1 MSIFTGAGVALIT
14 PMNPDGSINYP
25 EMEHIIN
32 DQIAG
37 GTDAVIVCGTTGE
50 TATMTY
56 DEHIETIRACVQMT
70 AGRIPVIAGTGS
82 NCTKSAVKLS
92 VAAER
97 AGADGLLVVS
107 PYYNKATQNGIKA
120 HYKQIAAAVDL
131 PILMYNIKG
140 RTGVNIAP
148 RTIVDLVQEVPNIV
162 GVKEASGDLSQI
174 ADIMARCDGEIDL
187 YSGNDDQIVPIVALG
202 GKGVISVLSHVAPRD
217 THDMVIKMLE
227 GDTDGARR
235 LQLKYIPLIHALF
248 CEVNPIPVKAAM
260 NMLGYQ
266 AGPLRMPLTE
276 MEEEHQETLREAM
289 RKAGLDVKHAGE
301 VNDLAKAG
309 NEVAKQIMDDAKEY
323 LANFIGVV
331 YGYADPEIVILGG
344 SVALKIDDFVEEVE
358 ALAKERVYEIMKPY
372 VKVRKS
378 TLNED
383 SGLIGAAYLAF
394 SKAE

>member
-148 RTIVDLVQEVPNIV
+148 QTIADLVQEVSNIV

-187 YSGNDDQIVPIVALG
+187 YSGNDDQIGRA
-202 GKGVISVLSHVAPRD
+202 SCR
-217 THDMVIKMLE
+217 
-227 GDTDGARR
+227 
-235 LQLKYIPLIHALF
+235 
-248 CEVNPIPVKAAM
+248 
-260 NMLGYQ
+260 
-266 AGPLRMPLTE
+266 
-276 MEEEHQETLREAM
+276 
-289 RKAGLDVKHAGE
+289 
-301 VNDLAKAG
+301 
-309 NEVAKQIMDDAKEY
+309 
-323 LANFIGVV
+323 
-331 YGYADPEIVILGG
+331 
-344 SVALKIDDFVEEVE
+344 
-358 ALAKERVYEIMKPY
+358 ERVF
-372 VKVRKS
+372 
-378 TLNED
+378 
-383 SGLIGAAYLAF
+383 G
-394 SKAE
+394 

>member
-1 MSIFTGAGVALIT
+1 MRQNV
-14 PMNPDGSINYP
+14 P
-25 EMEHIIN
+25 
-32 DQIAG
+32 
-37 GTDAVIVCGTTGE
+37 
-50 TATMTY
+50 
-56 DEHIETIRACVQMT
+56 
-70 AGRIPVIAGTGS
+70 
-82 NCTKSAVKLS
+82 
-92 VAAER
+92 
-97 AGADGLLVVS
+97 LVVS

-140 RTGVNIAP
+140 RTGVNIDP

-344 SVALKIDDFVEEVE
+344 SVALKIDGFVEEVE

>member
-1 MSIFTGAGVALIT
+1 LRQNV
-14 PMNPDGSINYP
+14 P
-25 EMEHIIN
+25 
-32 DQIAG
+32 
-37 GTDAVIVCGTTGE
+37 
-50 TATMTY
+50 
-56 DEHIETIRACVQMT
+56 
-70 AGRIPVIAGTGS
+70 
-82 NCTKSAVKLS
+82 
-92 VAAER
+92 
-97 AGADGLLVVS
+97 LVVS

-140 RTGVNIAP
+140 RTGVNIDP

-344 SVALKIDDFVEEVE
+344 SVALKIDGFVEEVE

>member
-148 RTIVDLVQEVPNIV
+148 QTIADLVHDVYNIV
-162 GVKEASGDLSQI
+162 GVK
-174 ADIMARCDGEIDL
+174 
-187 YSGNDDQIVPIVALG
+187 
-202 GKGVISVLSHVAPRD
+202 
-217 THDMVIKMLE
+217 
-227 GDTDGARR
+227 
-235 LQLKYIPLIHALF
+235 
-248 CEVNPIPVKAAM
+248 
-260 NMLGYQ
+260 
-266 AGPLRMPLTE
+266 
-276 MEEEHQETLREAM
+276 
-289 RKAGLDVKHAGE
+289 
-301 VNDLAKAG
+301 
-309 NEVAKQIMDDAKEY
+309 
-323 LANFIGVV
+323 
-331 YGYADPEIVILGG
+331 
-344 SVALKIDDFVEEVE
+344 
-358 ALAKERVYEIMKPY
+358 
-372 VKVRKS
+372 
-378 TLNED
+378 
-383 SGLIGAAYLAF
+383 
-394 SKAE
+394 

>member
-70 AGRIPVIAGTGS
+70 AGRIPVITGTGS

-107 PYYNKATQNGIKA
+107 PY
-120 HYKQIAAAVDL
+120 
-131 PILMYNIKG
+131 
-140 RTGVNIAP
+140 
-148 RTIVDLVQEVPNIV
+148 
-162 GVKEASGDLSQI
+162 
-174 ADIMARCDGEIDL
+174 
-187 YSGNDDQIVPIVALG
+187 
-202 GKGVISVLSHVAPRD
+202 HVAPRD

-289 RKAGLDVKHAGE
+289 RKAGLDVK
-301 VNDLAKAG
+301 
-309 NEVAKQIMDDAKEY
+309 
-323 LANFIGVV
+323 
-331 YGYADPEIVILGG
+331 
-344 SVALKIDDFVEEVE
+344 
-358 ALAKERVYEIMKPY
+358 
-372 VKVRKS
+372 
-378 TLNED
+378 
-383 SGLIGAAYLAF
+383 
-394 SKAE
+394 

>member
-148 RTIVDLVQEVPNIV
+148 QTIADLVQEVSNIV

-174 ADIMARCDGEIDL
+174 ADIMARCDGEVDL

-289 RKAGLDVKHAGE
+289 RKAGLDVK
-301 VNDLAKAG
+301 
-309 NEVAKQIMDDAKEY
+309 
-323 LANFIGVV
+323 
-331 YGYADPEIVILGG
+331 
-344 SVALKIDDFVEEVE
+344 
-358 ALAKERVYEIMKPY
+358 
-372 VKVRKS
+372 
-378 TLNED
+378 
-383 SGLIGAAYLAF
+383 
-394 SKAE
+394 

>member
-140 RTGVNIAP
+140 RP
-148 RTIVDLVQEVPNIV
+148 
-162 GVKEASGDLSQI
+162 
-174 ADIMARCDGEIDL
+174 
-187 YSGNDDQIVPIVALG
+187 
-202 GKGVISVLSHVAPRD
+202 VLILLHRQSL
-217 THDMVIKMLE
+217 IWC
-227 GDTDGARR
+227 RR
-235 LQLKYIPLIHALF
+235 FLILW
-248 CEVNPIPVKAAM
+248 VSK
-260 NMLGYQ
+260 
-266 AGPLRMPLTE
+266 
-276 MEEEHQETLREAM
+276 
-289 RKAGLDVKHAGE
+289 KH
-301 VNDLAKAG
+301 
-309 NEVAKQIMDDAKEY
+309 
-323 LANFIGVV
+323 
-331 YGYADPEIVILGG
+331 PEICHRLPTLWRV
-344 SVALKIDDFVEEVE
+344 VT
-358 ALAKERVYEIMKPY
+358 ERSICIPEMMI
-372 VKVRKS
+372 R
-378 TLNED
+378 
-383 SGLIGAAYLAF
+383 
-394 SKAE
+394 